1 MRAPRILIG
10 ATGSGSGKT
19 TITCA
24 LLEILKRQGKK
35 VQAFKCGPDY
45 IDPMFHRTVLGIPS
59 KNLDTFFTGEKMT
72 AELFME
78 SAVNV
83 DVSVMEGVM
92 GLYDG
97 LGGIRKEGSAYD
109 LATVTD
115 TPVILIIDAH
125 GMGRSILPLIAGFL
139 SYDTNHLIRGIILNR
154 TSGAFYET
162 IRPEIEKSF
171 PVEVLGYF
179 PNQKDILL
187 ESRHLG
193 LKRPEEIEQIAEML
207 TKTADM
213 LEKTVDIGRLFA
225 IADGALEL
233 PDRDILTTA
242 EMTSEL
248 SDSDILTTTDRV
260 SELPNSDII
269 TTMDRASELPDDST
283 LEKDSSDNQKAH
295 LQKNGKRPVIAVS
308 RDEAFCFY
316 YEDNLKAL
324 QKAGADIVFFSPLH
338 DGSVPKE
345 ADGLLLLGG
354 YPELYAKE
362 LSQNKTMLLDIR
374 EKAERGMPVVAE
386 CGGFM
391 YLHQTMEDTEHHV
404 YEMAGVVPG
413 ECFYTGKLVRFGY
426 IELTEKEANFL
437 PENVSIKG
445 HEFHYFDSTANGDDC
460 VALKPVS
467 GKNYDC
473 VFDKNSCFV
482 GFPHLY
488 YPSAPQFAENF
499 VKKAKNY
506 ADRSEVNS

>member
-78 SAVNV
+78 SAVNA
-83 DVSVMEGVM
+83 DISVMEGVM

-115 TPVILIIDAH
+115 TPVILVIDAH

-139 SYDTNHLIRGIILNR
+139 SYDTIHL
-154 TSGAFYET
+154 
-162 IRPEIEKSF
+162 
-171 PVEVLGYF
+171 
-179 PNQKDILL
+179 
-187 ESRHLG
+187 
-193 LKRPEEIEQIAEML
+193 
-207 TKTADM
+207 
-213 LEKTVDIGRLFA
+213 
-225 IADGALEL
+225 
-233 PDRDILTTA
+233 
-242 EMTSEL
+242 
-248 SDSDILTTTDRV
+248 
-260 SELPNSDII
+260 
-269 TTMDRASELPDDST
+269 
-283 LEKDSSDNQKAH
+283 
-295 LQKNGKRPVIAVS
+295 
-308 RDEAFCFY
+308 FCFY

-324 QKAGADIVFFSPLH
+324 EKAGAEIVFFSPLH

-345 ADGLLLLGG
+345 ADGLLLPGG

-362 LSQNKTMLLDIR
+362 LSENKTMLADIR
-374 EKAERGMPVVAE
+374 EKAELAMPIVAE

-413 ECFYTGKLVRFGY
+413 DCFYTGKLVRFGY
-426 IELTEKEANFL
+426 IELTEKESNFL
-437 PENVSIKG
+437 PENGSIKG

-467 GKNYDC
+467 GKKYDC

>member
-24 LLEILKRQGKK
+24 LLKILKRQGKK

-72 AELFME
+72 AGLFME
-78 SAVNV
+78 SAVNG

-115 TPVILIIDAH
+115 TPVILIIDAR

-139 SYDTNHLIRGIILNR
+139 SYDTNHLIQGIILNR

-162 IRPEIEKSF
+162 IRPEIEKRF

-193 LKRPEEIEQIAEML
+193 LKRPEEIGQIAEML
-207 TKTADM
+207 AKTADM

-225 IADGALEL
+225 IAEG
-233 PDRDILTTA
+233 
-242 EMTSEL
+242 
-248 SDSDILTTTDRV
+248 
-260 SELPNSDII
+260 
-269 TTMDRASELPDDST
+269 ASELPDDST

-338 DGSVPKE
+338 DDSVPKE

-362 LSQNKTMLLDIR
+362 LSENKTMLLDIR

-391 YLHQTMEDTEHHV
+391 YLHRTMEDTEHHV

-413 ECFYTGKLVRFGY
+413 DCFYTGKLVRFGY
-426 IELTEKEANFL
+426 IELTEKKSNFL

-467 GKNYDC
+467 GKKYDC

-506 ADRSEVNS
+506 VDRSEVNS

>member
-72 AELFME
+72 ADLFME
-78 SAVNV
+78 SVENV
-83 DVSVMEGVM
+83 DISVMEGVM

-115 TPVILIIDAH
+115 TPVILIVDTH

-154 TSGAFYET
+154 TSGAFFET
-162 IRPEIEKSF
+162 IRPEIERSF
-171 PVEVLGYF
+171 PIAVLGYF

-193 LKRPEEIEQIAEML
+193 LKRPEEVEKMAEML
-207 TKTADM
+207 AKTADM
-213 LEKTVDIGRLFA
+213 LEKTVDIDRLFA
-225 IADGALEL
+225 IAEGA
-233 PDRDILTTA
+233 
-242 EMTSEL
+242 SEL
-248 SDSDILTTTDRV
+248 SDD
-260 SELPNSDII
+260 N
-269 TTMDRASELPDDST
+269 T
-283 LEKDSSDNQKAH
+283 LENGSSGDQKVA
-295 LQKNGKRPVIAVS
+295 LRETEKKPMIAVS

-324 QKAGADIVFFSPLH
+324 QGAGAEIVFFSPLH
-338 DGSVPKE
+338 DNGVPKE

-362 LSQNKTMLLDIR
+362 LSENKPMLADIR
-374 EKAERGMPVVAE
+374 KKAKSAMPIVAE

-391 YLHQTMEDTEHHV
+391 YLHRTMEDMEHRI

-426 IELTEKEANFL
+426 IELEEKKANFL
-437 PENVSIKG
+437 PKNVNIKG
-445 HEFHYFDSTANGDDC
+445 HEFHYFDSTANGDEC

-467 GKNYDC
+467 EKKYDC
-473 VFDKNSCFV
+473 IFDEKSCFV

-506 ADRSEVNS
+506 ADRKNQKL

>member
-78 SAVNV
+78 SVGNA
-83 DVSVMEGVM
+83 DISVMEGVM

-115 TPVILIIDAH
+115 TPVILIVDAH

-154 TSGAFYET
+154 TSGAFFET
-162 IRPEIEKSF
+162 IRPEIERSF
-171 PVEVLGYF
+171 PIAVLGYF

-193 LKRPEEIEQIAEML
+193 LKRPEEVEKMAEML
-207 TKTADM
+207 AKTADM
-213 LEKTVDIGRLFA
+213 LEKTVDIDRLFA
-225 IADGALEL
+225 IAEGA
-233 PDRDILTTA
+233 
-242 EMTSEL
+242 SEL
-248 SDSDILTTTDRV
+248 SDD
-260 SELPNSDII
+260 N
-269 TTMDRASELPDDST
+269 T
-283 LEKDSSDNQKAH
+283 LENGSSGNQKVA
-295 LQKNGKRPVIAVS
+295 LRETEKKPMIAVS

-324 QKAGADIVFFSPLH
+324 QGAGAEIIFFSPLH
-338 DGSVPKE
+338 DNGVPKE

-362 LSQNKTMLLDIR
+362 LSENKPMLADIR
-374 EKAERGMPVVAE
+374 KKAKSAMPIVAE

-391 YLHQTMEDTEHHV
+391 YLHRTMEDMEHRI

-426 IELTEKEANFL
+426 IELEEKKANFL
-437 PENVSIKG
+437 PKKVNIKG
-445 HEFHYFDSTANGDDC
+445 HEFHYFDSTANGDEC

-467 GKNYDC
+467 GKKYDC
-473 VFDKNSCFV
+473 IFDEKSCFV

-506 ADRSEVNS
+506 ADRKNQKL

>member
-72 AELFME
+72 ADLFME
-78 SAVNV
+78 SVENA
-83 DVSVMEGVM
+83 DISVMEGVM

-115 TPVILIIDAH
+115 TPVILIVDAH

-154 TSGAFYET
+154 TSGAFFET
-162 IRPEIEKSF
+162 IRPEIERSF
-171 PVEVLGYF
+171 PIAVLGYF

-193 LKRPEEIEQIAEML
+193 LKRPEEVEKMAEML
-207 TKTADM
+207 AKTADM
-213 LEKTVDIGRLFA
+213 LEKTVDIDRLFA
-225 IADGALEL
+225 IAEGA
-233 PDRDILTTA
+233 
-242 EMTSEL
+242 SEL
-248 SDSDILTTTDRV
+248 SDD
-260 SELPNSDII
+260 N
-269 TTMDRASELPDDST
+269 T
-283 LEKDSSDNQKAH
+283 LENGSSGDQKVA
-295 LQKNGKRPVIAVS
+295 LRETEKKPVIAVS

-324 QKAGADIVFFSPLH
+324 QGAGAEIVFFSPLH
-338 DGSVPKE
+338 DNGVPKE

-362 LSQNKTMLLDIR
+362 LSENKPMLADIR
-374 EKAERGMPVVAE
+374 KKAKSAMPIVAE

-391 YLHQTMEDTEHHV
+391 YLHRTMEDMEHRI

-426 IELTEKEANFL
+426 IELEEKKANFL
-437 PENVSIKG
+437 PENVNIKG
-445 HEFHYFDSTANGDDC
+445 HEFHYFDSTANGDEC

-467 GKNYDC
+467 EKKYDC
-473 VFDKNSCFV
+473 IFDEKSCFV

-506 ADRSEVNS
+506 ADRKNQKL

>member
-72 AELFME
+72 ADLFMKSVE
-78 SAVNV
+78 NA
-83 DVSVMEGVM
+83 DISVMEGVM

-115 TPVILIIDAH
+115 TPVILIVDAH

-154 TSGAFYET
+154 TSGAFFET
-162 IRPEIEKSF
+162 IRPEIERSF
-171 PVEVLGYF
+171 PIAVLGYF

-193 LKRPEEIEQIAEML
+193 LKRPEEVEKMAEML
-207 TKTADM
+207 AKTADM
-213 LEKTVDIGRLFA
+213 LEKTVDIDRLFA
-225 IADGALEL
+225 IAEGA
-233 PDRDILTTA
+233 
-242 EMTSEL
+242 SEL
-248 SDSDILTTTDRV
+248 SDD
-260 SELPNSDII
+260 N
-269 TTMDRASELPDDST
+269 T
-283 LEKDSSDNQKAH
+283 LENGSSGDQKVA
-295 LQKNGKRPVIAVS
+295 LRETEKKPMIAVS

-324 QKAGADIVFFSPLH
+324 QGAGAEIVFFSPLH
-338 DGSVPKE
+338 DNGVPKE

-362 LSQNKTMLLDIR
+362 LSENKPMLADIR
-374 EKAERGMPVVAE
+374 KKAKSAMPIVAE

-391 YLHQTMEDTEHHV
+391 YLHRTMEDMEHRI

-413 ECFYTGKLVRFGY
+413 TCFYTGKLVRFGY
-426 IELTEKEANFL
+426 IELEEKKANFL
-437 PENVSIKG
+437 PENVNIKG
-445 HEFHYFDSTANGDDC
+445 HEFHYFDSTANGDEC

-467 GKNYDC
+467 EKKYDC
-473 VFDKNSCFV
+473 IFDEKSCFV

-506 ADRSEVNS
+506 ADRKNQKL

>member
-59 KNLDTFFTGEKMT
+59 KNLDTFFTGKKMT
-72 AELFME
+72 ADLFME
-78 SAVNV
+78 SVENA
-83 DVSVMEGVM
+83 DISVMEGVM

-115 TPVILIIDAH
+115 TPVILIVDAH

-154 TSGAFYET
+154 TSGAFFET
-162 IRPEIEKSF
+162 IRPEIERSF
-171 PVEVLGYF
+171 PIAVLGYF

-193 LKRPEEIEQIAEML
+193 LKRPEEIEKMAEML
-207 TKTADM
+207 AKTADM
-213 LEKTVDIGRLFA
+213 LEKTVDIDRIFA
-225 IADGALEL
+225 IAEGA
-233 PDRDILTTA
+233 
-242 EMTSEL
+242 SEL
-248 SDSDILTTTDRV
+248 SDD
-260 SELPNSDII
+260 N
-269 TTMDRASELPDDST
+269 T
-283 LEKDSSDNQKAH
+283 LENGSSGDQKVA
-295 LQKNGKRPVIAVS
+295 LRETEKKPMIAVS

-324 QKAGADIVFFSPLH
+324 QGAGAEIVFFSPLH
-338 DGSVPKE
+338 DNGVPKE

-362 LSQNKTMLLDIR
+362 LSENKPMLADIR
-374 EKAERGMPVVAE
+374 KKAKSAMPIVAE

-391 YLHQTMEDTEHHV
+391 YLHRTMEDMEHHI

-426 IELTEKEANFL
+426 IELEEKKANFL
-437 PENVSIKG
+437 PENVNIKG
-445 HEFHYFDSTANGDDC
+445 HEFHYFDSTANGDEC

-467 GKNYDC
+467 GKKYDC
-473 VFDKNSCFV
+473 IFDEKSCFV

-506 ADRSEVNS
+506 ADRKNQKL

>member
-72 AELFME
+72 ADLFME
-78 SAVNV
+78 SVENV
-83 DVSVMEGVM
+83 DISVMEGVM

-115 TPVILIIDAH
+115 TPVILIVDAH

-154 TSGAFYET
+154 TSGAFFET
-162 IRPEIEKSF
+162 IRPEIERSF
-171 PVEVLGYF
+171 PIAVLGYF

-193 LKRPEEIEQIAEML
+193 LKRPEEVEKMAEML
-207 TKTADM
+207 AKTADM
-213 LEKTVDIGRLFA
+213 LEKTVDIDRLFA
-225 IADGALEL
+225 IAEGA
-233 PDRDILTTA
+233 
-242 EMTSEL
+242 SEL
-248 SDSDILTTTDRV
+248 SDD
-260 SELPNSDII
+260 N
-269 TTMDRASELPDDST
+269 T
-283 LEKDSSDNQKAH
+283 LENGSSGDQKVA
-295 LQKNGKRPVIAVS
+295 LQETEKKPMIAVS

-324 QKAGADIVFFSPLH
+324 QGAGAEIVFFSPLH
-338 DGSVPKE
+338 DNGVPKE

-362 LSQNKTMLLDIR
+362 LSENKPMLADIR
-374 EKAERGMPVVAE
+374 KKAKSAMPIVAE

-391 YLHQTMEDTEHHV
+391 YLHRTMEDMEHRI

-426 IELTEKEANFL
+426 IELEEKKANFL
-437 PENVSIKG
+437 PKNVNIKG
-445 HEFHYFDSTANGDDC
+445 HEFHYFDSTANGDEC

-467 GKNYDC
+467 EKKYDC
-473 VFDKNSCFV
+473 IFDEKSCFV

-499 VKKAKNY
+499 VKKSKNY
-506 ADRSEVNS
+506 ADRKNQKL

>member
-1 MRAPRILIG
+1 
-10 ATGSGSGKT
+10 
-19 TITCA
+19 
-24 LLEILKRQGKK
+24 
-35 VQAFKCGPDY
+35 
-45 IDPMFHRTVLGIPS
+45 MFHRTVLGIPS

-72 AELFME
+72 ADLFME
-78 SAVNV
+78 SVENA
-83 DVSVMEGVM
+83 DISVMEGVM

-115 TPVILIIDAH
+115 TPVILIVDAH

-154 TSGAFYET
+154 TSGAFFET
-162 IRPEIEKSF
+162 IRPEIERSF
-171 PVEVLGYF
+171 PIAVLGYF

-193 LKRPEEIEQIAEML
+193 LKRPEEVEKMAEML
-207 TKTADM
+207 AKTADM
-213 LEKTVDIGRLFA
+213 LEKTVDIDRLFA
-225 IADGALEL
+225 IAEGA
-233 PDRDILTTA
+233 
-242 EMTSEL
+242 SEL
-248 SDSDILTTTDRV
+248 SDD
-260 SELPNSDII
+260 N
-269 TTMDRASELPDDST
+269 T
-283 LEKDSSDNQKAH
+283 LENGSSGDQKVA
-295 LQKNGKRPVIAVS
+295 LRETEKKPVIAVS

-324 QKAGADIVFFSPLH
+324 QGAGAEIVFFSPLH
-338 DGSVPKE
+338 DNGVPKE

-362 LSQNKTMLLDIR
+362 LSENKPMLADIR
-374 EKAERGMPVVAE
+374 KKAKSAMPIVAE

-391 YLHQTMEDTEHHV
+391 YLHRTMEDMEHRI

-413 ECFYTGKLVRFGY
+413 ECFYTGKMVRFGY
-426 IELTEKEANFL
+426 IELEEKKANFL
-437 PENVSIKG
+437 PENVNIKG
-445 HEFHYFDSTANGDDC
+445 HEFHYFDSTANGDEC

-467 GKNYDC
+467 GKKYDC
-473 VFDKNSCFV
+473 IFDEKSCFV

-506 ADRSEVNS
+506 ADRKNQKL

>member
-78 SAVNV
+78 SVENA
-83 DVSVMEGVM
+83 DISVMEGVM

-115 TPVILIIDAH
+115 TPVILIVDAH

-154 TSGAFYET
+154 TSGAFFET
-162 IRPEIEKSF
+162 IRPEIERSF
-171 PVEVLGYF
+171 PIAVLGYF

-193 LKRPEEIEQIAEML
+193 LKRPEEVEKMAEML
-207 TKTADM
+207 AKTADM
-213 LEKTVDIGRLFA
+213 LEKTVDIDRLFA
-225 IADGALEL
+225 IAEGA
-233 PDRDILTTA
+233 
-242 EMTSEL
+242 SEL
-248 SDSDILTTTDRV
+248 SDD
-260 SELPNSDII
+260 N
-269 TTMDRASELPDDST
+269 T
-283 LEKDSSDNQKAH
+283 LENGSSGDQKVA
-295 LQKNGKRPVIAVS
+295 LRETEKKPMIAVS

-324 QKAGADIVFFSPLH
+324 QGAGAEIVFFSPLH
-338 DGSVPKE
+338 DNGVPKE

-362 LSQNKTMLLDIR
+362 LSENKPMLADIR
-374 EKAERGMPVVAE
+374 KKAKSAMPIVAE

-391 YLHQTMEDTEHHV
+391 YLHRTMEDMEHRI
-404 YEMAGVVPG
+404 YEMVGVVPG

-426 IELTEKEANFL
+426 IELEEKKANFL
-437 PENVSIKG
+437 PKKVNIKG
-445 HEFHYFDSTANGDDC
+445 HEFHYFDSTANGDEC

-467 GKNYDC
+467 GKKYDC
-473 VFDKNSCFV
+473 IFDEKSCFV

-506 ADRSEVNS
+506 ADHKNQKL

>member
-78 SAVNV
+78 SVVNV

-154 TSGAFYET
+154 TSGAFFET

-193 LKRPEEIEQIAEML
+193 LKRPEEVEKMAEML
-207 TKTADM
+207 AKTADM
-213 LEKTVDIGRLFA
+213 LEKTVDIDRLFA
-225 IADGALEL
+225 IAE
-233 PDRDILTTA
+233 
-242 EMTSEL
+242 E
-248 SDSDILTTTDRV
+248 
-260 SELPNSDII
+260 
-269 TTMDRASELPDDST
+269 ASELPDDST
-283 LEKDSSDNQKAH
+283 LKKGSTDNQKAH
-295 LQKNGKRPVIAVS
+295 LQKNGKRPVIAVA

-324 QKAGADIVFFSPLH
+324 EKAGAEIVFFSPLH

-354 YPELYAKE
+354 YPELYAEE

-374 EKAERGMPVVAE
+374 EKAKLAMPIVAE

-413 ECFYTGKLVRFGY
+413 DCFYTGKLVRFGY
-426 IELTEKEANFL
+426 IELTEKESNFL

-460 VALKPVS
+460 VASKPVS
-467 GKNYDC
+467 GKKYDC

-499 VKKAKNY
+499 VKIAK
-506 ADRSEVNS
+506 RRKQP

>member
-78 SAVNV
+78 SVENA
-83 DVSVMEGVM
+83 DISVMEGVM

-115 TPVILIIDAH
+115 TPVILIVDAH

-154 TSGAFYET
+154 TSGAFFET
-162 IRPEIEKSF
+162 IRPEIERSF
-171 PVEVLGYF
+171 PIAVLGYF

-193 LKRPEEIEQIAEML
+193 LKRPEEVEKMAEML
-207 TKTADM
+207 AKTADM
-213 LEKTVDIGRLFA
+213 LEKTVDIDRLFA
-225 IADGALEL
+225 IAEGA
-233 PDRDILTTA
+233 
-242 EMTSEL
+242 SEL
-248 SDSDILTTTDRV
+248 SDD
-260 SELPNSDII
+260 N
-269 TTMDRASELPDDST
+269 T
-283 LEKDSSDNQKAH
+283 LENGSSGDQKVA
-295 LQKNGKRPVIAVS
+295 LRETEKKPMIAVS

-324 QKAGADIVFFSPLH
+324 QGAGAEIVFFSPLH
-338 DGSVPKE
+338 DNGVPKE

-362 LSQNKTMLLDIR
+362 LSENKPMLADIR
-374 EKAERGMPVVAE
+374 KKAKSAMPIVAE

-391 YLHQTMEDTEHHV
+391 YLHRTMEDMEHRI

-426 IELTEKEANFL
+426 IELEEKKANFL
-437 PENVSIKG
+437 PKKVNIKG
-445 HEFHYFDSTANGDDC
+445 HEFHYFDSTANGDEC

-467 GKNYDC
+467 GKKYDC
-473 VFDKNSCFV
+473 IFDEKSCFV

-506 ADRSEVNS
+506 ADHKNQKL

>member
-72 AELFME
+72 TDLFME
-78 SAVNV
+78 SVENA
-83 DVSVMEGVM
+83 DISVMEGVM

-97 LGGIRKEGSAYD
+97 LGGIRKEGSAYG

-115 TPVILIIDAH
+115 TPVILIVDAH

-154 TSGAFYET
+154 TSGAFFET
-162 IRPEIEKSF
+162 IRPEIERSF
-171 PVEVLGYF
+171 PIAVLGYF

-193 LKRPEEIEQIAEML
+193 LKRPEEVEKMAEML
-207 TKTADM
+207 AKTADM
-213 LEKTVDIGRLFA
+213 LEKTVDIDRLFA
-225 IADGALEL
+225 IAEGA
-233 PDRDILTTA
+233 
-242 EMTSEL
+242 SEL
-248 SDSDILTTTDRV
+248 SDD
-260 SELPNSDII
+260 N
-269 TTMDRASELPDDST
+269 T
-283 LEKDSSDNQKAH
+283 LENGSSGDQKVA
-295 LQKNGKRPVIAVS
+295 LREMEKKPVIAVS

-324 QKAGADIVFFSPLH
+324 QGAGAEIVFFSPLH
-338 DGSVPKE
+338 DNGVPKE

-362 LSQNKTMLLDIR
+362 LSENKPMLADIR
-374 EKAERGMPVVAE
+374 KKAKSAMPIVAE

-391 YLHQTMEDTEHHV
+391 YLHRTMEDMEHRI

-426 IELTEKEANFL
+426 IELEEKKANFL
-437 PENVSIKG
+437 PENVNIKG
-445 HEFHYFDSTANGDDC
+445 HEFHYFDSTANGDEC

-467 GKNYDC
+467 EKKYDC
-473 VFDKNSCFV
+473 IFDEKSCFV

-506 ADRSEVNS
+506 ADRKNQKL

>member
-1 MRAPRILIG
+1 MRTPRILIG

-78 SAVNV
+78 SAVNA
-83 DVSVMEGVM
+83 DISVMEGVM

-115 TPVILIIDAH
+115 TPVILVIDAH

-139 SYDTNHLIRGIILNR
+139 SYDTIHLIRGIILNR
-154 TSGAFYET
+154 TSGAFFET

-179 PNQKDILL
+179 PNQKEILL

-193 LKRPEEIEQIAEML
+193 LKRPEEVEKMAEL
-207 TKTADM
+207 LDKTADM
-213 LEKTVDIGRLFA
+213 LEKSVDIDRLFA
-225 IADGALEL
+225 IAEG
-233 PDRDILTTA
+233 
-242 EMTSEL
+242 
-248 SDSDILTTTDRV
+248 
-260 SELPNSDII
+260 
-269 TTMDRASELPDDST
+269 ASELPEGST
-283 LEKDSSDNQKAH
+283 LEKDSYGKQKVH
-295 LQKNGKRPVIAVS
+295 LQKSGKRPVIAVA

-324 QKAGADIVFFSPLH
+324 EKAGAEIVFFSPLH

-345 ADGLLLLGG
+345 ADGLLLPGGYELQMQRLERVFQAAASNGAEVLILGAFGCGAFCNPPRIVARAFRSVQEKYASYFETIEYAVFCGKNDTLNYDTFNQALGG
-354 YPELYAKE
+354 RK
-362 LSQNKTMLLDIR
+362 
-374 EKAERGMPVVAE
+374 
-386 CGGFM
+386 
-391 YLHQTMEDTEHHV
+391 
-404 YEMAGVVPG
+404 
-413 ECFYTGKLVRFGY
+413 
-426 IELTEKEANFL
+426 
-437 PENVSIKG
+437 
-445 HEFHYFDSTANGDDC
+445 
-460 VALKPVS
+460 
-467 GKNYDC
+467 
-473 VFDKNSCFV
+473 
-482 GFPHLY
+482 
-488 YPSAPQFAENF
+488 
-499 VKKAKNY
+499 
-506 ADRSEVNS
+506 

>member
-72 AELFME
+72 TDLFME
-78 SAVNV
+78 SVENA
-83 DVSVMEGVM
+83 DISVMEGVM

-115 TPVILIIDAH
+115 TPVILIVDAH

-154 TSGAFYET
+154 TSGAFFET
-162 IRPEIEKSF
+162 IRPEIERSF
-171 PVEVLGYF
+171 PIAVLGYF

-193 LKRPEEIEQIAEML
+193 LKRPEEIEKMAEML
-207 TKTADM
+207 AKTADM
-213 LEKTVDIGRLFA
+213 LEKTVDIDRLFA
-225 IADGALEL
+225 IAEGA
-233 PDRDILTTA
+233 
-242 EMTSEL
+242 SEL
-248 SDSDILTTTDRV
+248 SDD
-260 SELPNSDII
+260 N
-269 TTMDRASELPDDST
+269 T
-283 LEKDSSDNQKAH
+283 LENGSSGDQKVA
-295 LQKNGKRPVIAVS
+295 LRETEKKPVIAVS

-324 QKAGADIVFFSPLH
+324 QGAGAEIVFFSPLH
-338 DGSVPKE
+338 DNGVPKE

-362 LSQNKTMLLDIR
+362 LSENKPMLADIR
-374 EKAERGMPVVAE
+374 KKAKSAMPIVAE

-391 YLHQTMEDTEHHV
+391 YLHRTMEDMEHRI

-413 ECFYTGKLVRFGY
+413 TCFYTGKLVRFGY
-426 IELTEKEANFL
+426 IELEEKKANFL
-437 PENVSIKG
+437 PENVNIKG
-445 HEFHYFDSTANGDDC
+445 HEFHYFDSTANGDEC

-467 GKNYDC
+467 EKKYDC
-473 VFDKNSCFV
+473 IFDEKSCFV

-506 ADRSEVNS
+506 ADRKNQKL

>member
-72 AELFME
+72 ADLFME
-78 SAVNV
+78 SVENA
-83 DVSVMEGVM
+83 DISVMEGVM

-115 TPVILIIDAH
+115 TPVILIVDAH

-154 TSGAFYET
+154 TSGAFFET
-162 IRPEIEKSF
+162 IRPEIERSF
-171 PVEVLGYF
+171 PIAVLGYF

-193 LKRPEEIEQIAEML
+193 LKRPEEIEKMAEML
-207 TKTADM
+207 AKTADM
-213 LEKTVDIGRLFA
+213 LEKTVDIDRLFA
-225 IADGALEL
+225 IAEGA
-233 PDRDILTTA
+233 
-242 EMTSEL
+242 SEL
-248 SDSDILTTTDRV
+248 SDD
-260 SELPNSDII
+260 N
-269 TTMDRASELPDDST
+269 T
-283 LEKDSSDNQKAH
+283 LENGSSGDQKVA
-295 LQKNGKRPVIAVS
+295 LRETEKKPMIAVS

-324 QKAGADIVFFSPLH
+324 QRAGAEIVFFSPLH
-338 DGSVPKE
+338 DSGVPKE

-362 LSQNKTMLLDIR
+362 LSENKPMLADIR
-374 EKAERGMPVVAE
+374 KKAKSAMPIVAE

-391 YLHQTMEDTEHHV
+391 YLHRTMEDMEHRI
-404 YEMAGVVPG
+404 YEMAGLVPG

-426 IELTEKEANFL
+426 IELEEKKANFL
-437 PENVSIKG
+437 PENVNIKG
-445 HEFHYFDSTANGDDC
+445 HEFHYFDSTANGDEC

-467 GKNYDC
+467 EKKYDC
-473 VFDKNSCFV
+473 IFDEKSCFV

-506 ADRSEVNS
+506 ADRKNQKL

>member
-78 SAVNV
+78 SVENA
-83 DVSVMEGVM
+83 DISVMEGVM

-109 LATVTD
+109 LAAVTD
-115 TPVILIIDAH
+115 TPVILIVDAH

-154 TSGAFYET
+154 TSGAFFET
-162 IRPEIEKSF
+162 IRPEIERSF
-171 PVEVLGYF
+171 PIAVLGYF

-193 LKRPEEIEQIAEML
+193 LKRPEEVEKMTEML
-207 TKTADM
+207 AKTADM
-213 LEKTVDIGRLFA
+213 LEKTVDIDRLFA
-225 IADGALEL
+225 IAEGA
-233 PDRDILTTA
+233 
-242 EMTSEL
+242 SEL
-248 SDSDILTTTDRV
+248 SDD
-260 SELPNSDII
+260 N
-269 TTMDRASELPDDST
+269 T
-283 LEKDSSDNQKAH
+283 LENGSSGDQKVA
-295 LQKNGKRPVIAVS
+295 LRETEKKPMIAVS

-324 QKAGADIVFFSPLH
+324 QGAGAEIVFFSPLH
-338 DGSVPKE
+338 DNGVPKE

-362 LSQNKTMLLDIR
+362 LSENKPMLADIR
-374 EKAERGMPVVAE
+374 KKAKSAMPIVAE

-391 YLHQTMEDTEHHV
+391 YLHRTMEDMEHRI

-426 IELTEKEANFL
+426 IELEEKKANFL
-437 PENVSIKG
+437 PKNVNIKG
-445 HEFHYFDSTANGDDC
+445 HEFHYFDSTANGDEC

-467 GKNYDC
+467 EKKYDC
-473 VFDKNSCFV
+473 IFDEKSCFV

-506 ADRSEVNS
+506 ADRKNQKL

>member
-78 SAVNV
+78 SAVNM
-83 DVSVMEGVM
+83 DISVMEGVM

-154 TSGAFYET
+154 TSSTFFET
-162 IRPEIEKSF
+162 IRPEIEKRF

-193 LKRPEEIEQIAEML
+193 LKRPEEVEKMAEL
-207 TKTADM
+207 LAKTADM
-213 LEKTVDIGRLFA
+213 LEKTVDIGRLLA
-225 IADGALEL
+225 IADGASGL
-233 PDRDILTTA
+233 PDRDILTT
-242 EMTSEL
+242 T
-248 SDSDILTTTDRV
+248 
-260 SELPNSDII
+260 
-269 TTMDRASELPDDST
+269 DRASELPDDST
-283 LEKDSSDNQKAH
+283 LEK
-295 LQKNGKRPVIAVS
+295 GKRPVIAVA

-316 YEDNLKAL
+316 YEDNLKTL

-345 ADGLLLLGG
+345 ADGLLLPGG

-362 LSQNKTMLLDIR
+362 LSENETMLADIR
-374 EKAERGMPVVAE
+374 EKAEREMPVVAE

-413 ECFYTGKLVRFGY
+413 DCFYTGKLVRFGY
-426 IELTEKEANFL
+426 IELTEKESNFL

-445 HEFHYFDSTANGDDC
+445 HEFHYFDSTANGDGC

-467 GKNYDC
+467 GKKYDC

-482 GFPHLY
+482 GFSHLY

-499 VKKAKNY
+499 VKKAKKY